1 MLLVAAHAGGAD
13 VPEVAALHQIPQPG
27 EDPLGSLPTTVVPA
41 HRGADEDVEVHVPTI
56 ARGGSDL
63 ASSGAMDLSFAFFA
77 DNASVPVDGKVYV
90 LGGGFSALAMPQL
103 PGRATFAVV
112 AGFRFGSADAGK
124 TQVIELRFL
133 DSDGKFIIPAAT
145 LQFQSAGPGQDPAR
159 DVSISTVT
167 YLSPMFGEPGVYS
180 AQYWAGERLL
190 TSVELTVE
198 EQQPPAA
205 VAGSRPN

>member
-1 MLLVAAHAGGAD
+1 M
-13 VPEVAALHQIPQPG
+13 E
-27 EDPLGSLPTTVVPA
+27 
-41 HRGADEDVEVHVPTI
+41 
-56 ARGGSDL
+56 
-63 ASSGAMDLSFAFFA
+63 LSFAFFA
-77 DNASVPVDGKVYV
+77 DNASVPVDGKLYV

-133 DSDGKFIIPAAT
+133 DGAGRFILPAAT
-145 LQFQSAGPGQDPAR
+145 LQFQSAVQGQDPNR

-167 YLSPMFGEPGVYS
+167 YLSPMFGEPGLYS

-190 TSVELTVE
+190 TSVELSVE
-198 EQQPPAA
+198 EQGAPAA
-205 VAGSRPN
+205 LPGSRPN